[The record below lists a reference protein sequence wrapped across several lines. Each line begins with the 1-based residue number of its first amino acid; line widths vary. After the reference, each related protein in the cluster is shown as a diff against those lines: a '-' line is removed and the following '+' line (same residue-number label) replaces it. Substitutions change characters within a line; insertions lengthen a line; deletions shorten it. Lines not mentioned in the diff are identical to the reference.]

1 MKKLW
6 KYMRDYRREGILA
19 PLFKLLEASLELL
32 VPLVMAQIIDTG
44 IANGDRGFIL
54 SRCGILAALAAVGLV
69 CSITAQ
75 YFAAKASVGFAAKL
89 RSTLFKHIQSL
100 SYSKLDTQGT
110 GTLIARIT
118 GDINQVQSG
127 MNLALRLLLRSPFVV
142 FGAMIM
148 AFTIDVKAALVF
160 VVTIP
165 LLSIVVFGIMLWSI
179 PMYKKVQARLDKV
192 LGITRE
198 NLSGVR
204 VIRAFCKEDEERREF
219 GERNAAL
226 TRLQLMV
233 GRVSAAMN
241 PATYIMINLGI
252 AVLIYVGALRVDSGI
267 LTQGQVVALYNYMS
281 QILVELVKL
290 ASLIITIT
298 KALACAGR
306 VSAALDVETDM
317 HGADAMPK
325 ENDTDEEVRFENV
338 EFSYATG
345 GEPALSGISFSVKK
359 GETMGIIGGTGSGK
373 SSLVSL
379 IPRFYDATGGH
390 VYIKGNDVKDYPL
403 GALRE
408 MVGIVPQKAVLF
420 KGTIRENLRWGN
432 ADAAEEEMERA
443 LSDAQALEIVK
454 AKPEGLDSPVAQN
467 GKNLSGGQRQRLTI
481 ARALIKKPEILILDD
496 SASALDYATD
506 LALRRSLAAL
516 SYKPTVFI
524 VSQRASSILHADKIA
539 VLDEGK
545 MVGLGTHDELMQ
557 TCPVYREIY
566 YSQYE
571 QEVKRDA

>member
-32 VPLVMAQIIDTG
+32 VPLVMAQIIDIG
-44 IANGDRGFIL
+44 IANGDGGFIL
-54 SRCGILAALAAVGLV
+54 SRCGILAVLAAVGLV

-226 TRLQLMV
+226 TKLQLIV

-306 VSAALDVETDM
+306 VSAALDVESDM
-317 HGADAMPK
+317 HGADTMPK
-325 ENDTDEEVRFENV
+325 EIDTDEEVRFENV
-338 EFSYATG
+338 EFGYATG

-379 IPRFYDATGGH
+379 IPRFYDVTGGH

-408 MVGIVPQKAVLF
+408 TVGMVPQKAVLF
-420 KGTIRENLRWGN
+420 KGTIRENLRWGS
-432 ADAAEEEMERA
+432 ADATEEEMERA